1 MALWLFITWIIL
13 LAILL
18 FTQSASDFLRHGHLQ
33 FAFTNAP
40 QFSGFFHM
48 YSFVDAS
55 FYFSIQKLGHFI
67 AFFILA
73 FLSTTVFRTIVGAL
87 FFCFFLAFS
96 TELIQPFFNRDGRLL
111 DILINVSGTMSYLFL
126 YALFHKRKP
135 INLPEVQ
142 SS

>member
-18 FTQSASDFLRHGHLQ
+18 FTQSASDFFRHGQLH
-33 FAFTNAP
+33 FAITTAP

-48 YSFVDAS
+48 YSFVDRS
-55 FYFSIQKLGHFI
+55 IYFSIQKLGHFI

-73 FLSTTVFRTIVGAL
+73 FLSTIVFRTIVGAL
-87 FFCFFLAFS
+87 FFCFFLTFS
-96 TELIQPFFNRDGRLL
+96 TEFIQPFFNRDGRLL
-111 DILINVSGTMSYLFL
+111 DILINASGTMCYLFL
-126 YALFHKRKP
+126 YALFHKRKS
-135 INLPEVQ
+135 INLSEVQ